1 MIFSVFTLASDCR
14 RKPDIKRR
22 PLGALLLGAALALQ
36 ATPAF
41 ADQFVETADNGEVR
55 CSISSREL
63 TRISLVGDAFASVS
77 KITTGDPASDFT
89 VTNEPVRG
97 DIYVSVATG
106 FAAPGISFFATSKKG
121 NVYKFACVLGDT
133 AAAQIFV
140 NNAGVAPEPSTSD
153 EQPREISAEAIRL
166 IQAMAASKLPDG
178 YRVRQAPGGASR
190 VGDLKIQPIAEYR
203 GTGLIGRVVRIDNL
217 GDVPAKLA
225 PGDFAGIASV
235 ALSLGTESLAKGQAT
250 TLWVVERAGAGA

>member
-1 MIFSVFTLASDCR
+1 MTFSISTRAAGCR
-14 RKPDIKRR
+14 RKLGLARR
-22 PLGALLLGAALALQ
+22 PLGAVLLGAALAFQ

-77 KITTGDPASDFT
+77 KITTGDPTSDFT

-140 NNAGVAPEPSTSD
+140 NNAGVAPEPVASD
-153 EQPREISAEAIRL
+153 DRPRETSAEAIRL

-178 YRVRQAPGGASR
+178 YRVRQAPGRVSR
-190 VGDLKIQPIAEYR
+190 VGDLKIQSIAEYR
-203 GTGLIGRVVRIDNL
+203 GTSFIGRVVRIDNL
-217 GDVPAKLA
+217 SDIPAKLA
-225 PGDFAGIASV
+225 PGDFAGTASV
-235 ALSLGTESLAKGQAT
+235 ALSLGTDTLAKGQAT

>member
-1 MIFSVFTLASDCR
+1 MTFSISTRAAGCR
-14 RKPDIKRR
+14 RKLGLARK
-22 PLGALLLGAALALQ
+22 PLGAVLLGAALAFQ
-36 ATPAF
+36 STPAF

-106 FAAPGISFFATSKKG
+106 FTAPGISFFATSKKG

-140 NNAGVAPEPSTSD
+140 NNAGVAAEQIASD
-153 EQPREISAEAIRL
+153 DRPRETSAEAIRL

-178 YRVRQAPGGASR
+178 YRVRQASGRVSR
-190 VGDLKIQPIAEYR
+190 VGDLKIQSIAEYR
-203 GTGLIGRVVRIDNL
+203 GASLIGRVVRIDNL
-217 GDVPAKLA
+217 GDVPAKLV
-225 PGDFAGIASV
+225 PGDFAGTASV
-235 ALSLGTESLAKGQAT
+235 ALSLGTDTLAKGQAT

>member
-1 MIFSVFTLASDCR
+1 MIFSISTRAGGR
-14 RKPDIKRR
+14 QRKPNLARK
-22 PLGALLLGAALALQ
+22 PLGAALLGATLVLQ
-36 ATPAF
+36 AAPAF

-140 NNAGVAPEPSTSD
+140 GNAGVTAEPIASD
-153 EQPREISAEAIRL
+153 DRPRETSAEAIRL

-178 YRVRQAPGGASR
+178 YRVRQAPGRASR
-190 VGDLKIQPIAEYR
+190 VGDLKIQSIAEYR

-217 GDVPAKLA
+217 GDNPAKLA
-225 PGDFAGIASV
+225 PGDFAGATTV
-235 ALSLGTESLAKGQAT
+235 ALSLGTDSLGKSQAT

>member
-1 MIFSVFTLASDCR
+1 MIFSISTSAAGCR
-14 RKPDIKRR
+14 RKLDLARK
-22 PLGALLLGAALALQ
+22 PLGAALLGAALALQ

-140 NNAGVAPEPSTSD
+140 SNAGVAPELVAND
-153 EQPREISAEAIRL
+153 DRPRETSAEAIRL
-166 IQAMAASKLPDG
+166 IQAMAASKLSDG
-178 YRVRQAPGGASR
+178 YRVRQAQGRASR
-190 VGDLKIQPIAEYR
+190 VGDLKIQSIAEYR
-203 GTGLIGRVVRIDNL
+203 GTSLIGRVVRIDNL
-217 GDVPAKLA
+217 GSASAKLA
-225 PGDFAGIASV
+225 SGDFAGATTV
-235 ALSLGTESLAKGQAT
+235 ALSLGTDTLAKGHAT